1 MTLQAP
7 KMNVILVQPL
17 FRVSSLSFLVSEEMN
32 PGFVTEVRPAM
43 LAVMRPLTPYFQ
55 EQFTFSR
62 GFPFSL
68 TD

>member
-32 PGFVTEVRPAM
+32 PGFIPEI
-43 LAVMRPLTPYFQ
+43 
-55 EQFTFSR
+55 
-62 GFPFSL
+62 
-68 TD
+68 